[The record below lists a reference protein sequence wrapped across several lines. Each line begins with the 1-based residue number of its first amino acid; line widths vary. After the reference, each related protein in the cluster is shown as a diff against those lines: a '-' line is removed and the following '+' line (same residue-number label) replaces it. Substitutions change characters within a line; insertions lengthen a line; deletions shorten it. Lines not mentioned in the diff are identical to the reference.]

1 MEGVAFKIILHFTIL
16 EFTVKDFFTFLQPQL
31 EAGDKSMF
39 SVPWVLSSVSILVA
53 IGSLQD
59 YYFASFQL

>member
-1 MEGVAFKIILHFTIL
+1 MTYNLGIGMEGVAFKIILHFTIL

-39 SVPWVLSSVSILVA
+39 SVP
-53 IGSLQD
+53 
-59 YYFASFQL
+59 

>member
-16 EFTVKDFFTFLQPQL
+16 EFTVKYLFTFLQPQL

-39 SVPWVLSSVSILVA
+39 SVP
-53 IGSLQD
+53 
-59 YYFASFQL
+59 